1 MKIIEEKNYLNF
13 KFFIVFGDQVFIH
26 RIEIP
31 SCRAE
36 PCVLKHGT
44 PLPAKIT
51 FNAGMNEN
59 LKDFEKYFSKKI
71 IF

>member
-13 KFFIVFGDQVFIH
+13 KFFIVFGDQVIQ

-31 SCRAE
+31 SCIAE

-44 PLPAKIT
+44 PLPAEVT

-71 IF
+71 VF